1 MIRQPARHADS
12 SPRELI
18 FSGYELR
25 ENTSK
30 AEFTLHPFAGPATQA
45 PARRRLAKHVLATLS
60 GAGVLHSSTGQVGA
74 VRYHLPIRQA
84 HGTQVGNG
92 LILREGDLLHETF
105 MDSEHTLQI
114 SDGRRIPILL
124 TRLGS
129 NSAEFRTTGPIPG
142 F

>member
-1 MIRQPARHADS
+1 MM
-12 SPRELI
+12 

-30 AEFTLHPFAGPATQA
+30 AEFTLHPLAEPAMQSPA
-45 PARRRLAKHVLATLS
+45 LARRRTAKHLLATLS

-129 NSAEFRTTGPIPG
+129 NSADFRTTGPIPG

>member
-1 MIRQPARHADS
+1 MM
-12 SPRELI
+12 

-30 AEFTLHPFAGPATQA
+30 AEFTLHPSAGQATQSPA
-45 PARRRLAKHVLATLS
+45 LARRRLTKHSLATLS

-74 VRYHLPIRQA
+74 VRYHLPVRQA
-84 HGTQVGNG
+84 HGTQVGDG

-129 NSAEFRTTGPIPG
+129 DRAEFRTTGPIPG